1 MSHQQAWL
9 IQNHIVYVVFSGEM
23 TAEDVGEAFHQSA
36 EHVIESTDAPVHFLH
51 NWCDVASFPTSLSK
65 VFKASRNTKAPTRKV
80 GWVVAYGKY
89 NRLFKFM
96 GDIFFQLF
104 SVRFRLYETLEEAV
118 DFLCKQ
124 DTRLDKA
131 VILKEKLEHDIPNA
145 SSAQ

>member
-9 IQNHIVYVVFSGEM
+9 IKNHVVYVEFSGNM
-23 TAEDVGEAFHQSA
+23 SAEDVGDAFHESA
-36 EHVIESTDAPVHFLH
+36 AHVIESTDAPVHFLH
-51 NWCDVASFPTSLSK
+51 NWCDVSSFPTSLSK
-65 VFKASRNTKAPTRKV
+65 VFKASQNTKAPIRKV

-104 SVRFRLYETLEEAV
+104 SVRFRLYETFEEAV

-124 DTRLDKA
+124 DTRLDKET
-131 VILKEKLEHDIPNA
+131 IIKEKSNRDKPDE
-145 SSAQ
+145 SGV